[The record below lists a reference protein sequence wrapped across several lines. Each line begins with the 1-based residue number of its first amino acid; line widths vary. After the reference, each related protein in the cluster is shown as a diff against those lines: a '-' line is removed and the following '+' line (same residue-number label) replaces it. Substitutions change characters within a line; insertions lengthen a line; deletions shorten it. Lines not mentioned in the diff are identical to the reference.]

1 MLPHYP
7 DAETMVAARR
17 PEEPVYC
24 LRPRQLEAAARRFLE
39 RFPGRVLYAVKANPA
54 EPVLDGLHA
63 AGIRHFDTAS
73 LTEIAL
79 IKDRFPEAGAY
90 FMHPVKG
97 RAAIRSAWRDHGVR
111 HFVVDQAE
119 ELDKLRQILGGPDGK
134 LPGELPGEL
143 VVMVRLA
150 TPGGAAVFD
159 LSEKFGAPPE
169 AAVQLLQAAQA
180 AGARAGL
187 AFHVGSQC
195 TDPEDFGRA
204 FALSRAVIAAA
215 GVAIAC
221 LDVGGG
227 FPAPYAGS
235 NPPPLEAFMAAIDRG
250 LAETGLPE
258 DCVLMCEPG
267 RVLVAEALSLVVQ
280 VQLRRGQRL
289 YVNDGVYGSLHGAR
303 IGYRYPARLIRL
315 SGPAAA
321 DTTAFT
327 LYGPT
332 CDGLDVLPDPFVLP
346 ADTAEGDW
354 IEIGMTGAYSNA
366 LTTGFNGFL
375 PETFVT
381 LDAPFDAAATPAPQ
395 TALA

>member
-1 MLPHYP
+1 M
-7 DAETMVAARR
+7 
-17 PEEPVYC
+17 
-24 LRPRQLEAAARRFLE
+24 
-39 RFPGRVLYAVKANPA
+39 LYAVKANPA
-54 EPVLDGLHA
+54 EPVLDGLYA

-79 IKDRFPEAGAY
+79 IKGRFPEAGAY

-97 RAAIRSAWRDHGVR
+97 RAAILSAWREHGVR
-111 HFVVDQAE
+111 HFVVDQGT
-119 ELDKLRQILGGPDGK
+119 ELEKLRQVLDGA
-134 LPGELPGEL
+134 GAGFPGEL
-143 VVMVRLA
+143 VIMVRLA

-169 AAVQLLQAAQA
+169 AAIQLVQAAEA

-195 TDPEDFGRA
+195 TDPEDFARA
-204 FALSRAVIAAA
+204 FALSRAVIEAA

-235 NPPPLEAFMAAIDRG
+235 DLPPLEAYMAAIDRG

-267 RVLVAEALSLVVQ
+267 RVLVAEAMSLVVQ

-303 IGYRYPARLIRL
+303 IGYRYPARLIRSL
-315 SGPAAA
+315 DHPGGPPAA

-332 CDGLDVLPDPFVLP
+332 CDGLDVLPDRFVLP

-354 IEIGMTGAYSNA
+354 IEIGMAGAYSNA

-381 LDAPFDAAATPAPQ
+381 LETPFDAAATPAPE
-395 TALA
+395 TAHA

>member
-1 MLPHYP
+1 MLPHFA
-7 DAETMVAARR
+7 DAAAMVAALR

-24 LRPRQLEAAARRFLE
+24 LRPGLLEAAARRFLA

-54 EPVLDGLHA
+54 EPVLDGLYA

-79 IKDRFPEAGAY
+79 IKGRFPEAGAY

-97 RAAIRSAWRDHGVR
+97 RGAIRSAWHDHGVR
-111 HFVVDQAE
+111 HFVVDQGS
-119 ELDKLRQILGGPDGK
+119 ELDKLRQVLGDPGPD
-134 LPGELPGEL
+134 L

-159 LSEKFGAPPE
+159 LSGKFGAAPE
-169 AAVQLLQAAQA
+169 AAVALLQAADA

-195 TDPEDFGRA
+195 ADPDDFRRA
-204 FALSRAVIAAA
+204 FALSREVIGAA

-227 FPAPYAGS
+227 FPAAYPGS
-235 NPPPLEAFMAAIDRG
+235 AVPPLEAYMAAIDRG
-250 LAETGLPE
+250 LAESGLPE
-258 DCVLMCEPG
+258 ECVLMCEPG
-267 RVLVAEALSLVVQ
+267 RALVAEAMSLVVQ
-280 VQLRRGQRL
+280 VQLRRGARL
-289 YVNDGVYGSLHGAR
+289 YVNDGLYGSLHGAR

-321 DTTAFT
+321 QTTAFT

-332 CDGLDVLPDPFVLP
+332 CDGLDVLPDPFELP

-354 IEIGMTGAYSNA
+354 LELGMVGAYGNA
-366 LTTGFNGFL
+366 LATGFNGFL
-375 PETFVT
+375 PDTFVT
-381 LDAPFDAAATPAPQ
+381 LDAPFDAAATPAPVS
-395 TALA
+395 ALA